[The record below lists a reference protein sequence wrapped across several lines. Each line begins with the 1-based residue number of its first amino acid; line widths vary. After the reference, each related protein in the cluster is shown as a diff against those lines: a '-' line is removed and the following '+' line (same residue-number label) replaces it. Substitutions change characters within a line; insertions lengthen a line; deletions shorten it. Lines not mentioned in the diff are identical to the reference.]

1 MPLRRPELRF
11 RRVSPEWTALAA
23 LLVLVILAIRLT
35 TAGVDDINL
44 VVAVCFGALGLLA
57 VWILVSGHGSHA
69 PARAALEYG
78 RMLPYVAV
86 FVLFGSLGRSDGRA
100 RVLLGALAV
109 GAFAVA
115 VTALA
120 VWLLPTTF
128 LVGTAFDRARL
139 AWPTSYWNATGLMA
153 GLG

>member
-1 MPLRRPELRF
+1 MERLKLSSSEAAVTAILALPACLCAALSCVSGGF
-11 RRVSPEWTALAA
+11 SPEWTALAA

-57 VWILVSGHGSHA
+57 VWILVPGHWSHA

-78 RMLPYVAV
+78 RMLLYVAV

-100 RVLLGALAV
+100 RVLLGAL
-109 GAFAVA
+109 G
-115 VTALA
+115 
-120 VWLLPTTF
+120 
-128 LVGTAFDRARL
+128 RAQG
-139 AWPTSYWNATGLMA
+139 SGGLRPVRS
-153 GLG
+153 L